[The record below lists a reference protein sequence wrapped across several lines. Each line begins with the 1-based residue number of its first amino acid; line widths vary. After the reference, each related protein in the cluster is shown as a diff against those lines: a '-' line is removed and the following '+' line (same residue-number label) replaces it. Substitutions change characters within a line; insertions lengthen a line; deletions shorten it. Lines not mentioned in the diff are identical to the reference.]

1 MVGQSRFICLRSN
14 LLQVK
19 MFLNDRNW
27 NNSIQILLHYKH
39 VPSIMDWESV
49 VVNCGKYQLLARMPK
64 SREILLLSNLILAT
78 WYLILL
84 DLQKIPTSS
93 HRSLYN
99 CTSDPSVSN
108 VTRLEGAI
116 REAAGRQGHLNAKGP
131 RMLAAS
137 WKKISFAGN
146 EILKYHGLSIS
157 YCRSHMINLWVICDF
172 TSIHTSQWKQINV
185 SLGCP
190 LILRIKLPTG
200 RRRKSRNACRSWS
213 DV

>member
-137 WKKISFAGN
+137 WKKISFAGK
-146 EILKYHGLSIS
+146 EILKYWNTMVLVLVIVAHTWSIYES
-157 YCRSHMINLWVICDF
+157 SVTSHLYTQVNG
-172 TSIHTSQWKQINV
+172 N
-185 SLGCP
+185 
-190 LILRIKLPTG
+190 
-200 RRRKSRNACRSWS
+200 KSMSHL
-213 DV
+213 DVP

>member
-1 MVGQSRFICLRSN
+1 
-14 LLQVK
+14 
-19 MFLNDRNW
+19 
-27 NNSIQILLHYKH
+27 
-39 VPSIMDWESV
+39 
-49 VVNCGKYQLLARMPK
+49 MPK

-99 CTSDPSVSN
+99 CTSPPRSQMSPGWRVQSG
-108 VTRLEGAI
+108 RRPEGRDTSMPRGKELINRFDCKKTPFRNAS
-116 REAAGRQGHLNAKGP
+116 HLPAKKY
-131 RMLAAS
+131 S
-137 WKKISFAGN
+137 
-146 EILKYHGLSIS
+146 YHGLSIS
-157 YCRSHMINLWVICDF
+157 YYRSHMINLWVICDF

-190 LILRIKLPTG
+190 SILRIKLPTG
-200 RRRKSRNACRSWS
+200 RRRKSRNACKSWS